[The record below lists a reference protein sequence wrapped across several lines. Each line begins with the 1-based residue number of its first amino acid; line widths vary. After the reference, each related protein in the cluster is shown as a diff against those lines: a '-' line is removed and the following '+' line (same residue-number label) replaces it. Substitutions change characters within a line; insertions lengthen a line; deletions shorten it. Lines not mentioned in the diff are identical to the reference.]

1 MSPIECRNEKDMQR
15 VRMFGSHELNKA
27 TLTEKWDRIRI
38 VCTQP
43 FNKQLQFGISFIT
56 VNAEEEQPPKPIK
69 YSSNC

>member
-15 VRMFGSHELNKA
+15 VRMFGAHELNKA

-43 FNKQLQFGISFIT
+43 FNKQLQYGISFIT

-69 YSSNC
+69 YRSNC